1 MQRADETGGRIM
13 AAIPMIGMVVC
24 ALVVYACVMAS
35 GGDDDV

>member
-1 MQRADETGGRIM
+1 M

-35 GGDDDV
+35 GGGDEDV